1 MSEPKLVAISA
12 KINTEHRTGLKAA
25 AAQHDLSMSAAI
37 GALAHAAA
45 DGDERLHAILA
56 EYAERHHRQH
66 GGAR

>member
-1 MSEPKLVAISA
+1 MPEPKLVAISA
-12 KINTEHRTGLKAA
+12 KINTEHRAGLKVA

-45 DGDERLHAILA
+45 DGDDRLHAVLA
-56 EYAERHHRQH
+56 DYAECHRRQH